1 MLLKDKFFRVEGTEV
16 QDAAHAVFHVTLLA
30 DCDCYR
36 GHFPGK
42 PVSPG
47 VCNIEMIKECAE
59 LLTGKD
65 LLLSAVKQCR
75 LTAVATPAVCPQL
88 DVTVTAEGT
97 GDGYTVTALI
107 ADSGKSYM
115 EFKGTLTLN
124 Q

>member
-1 MLLKDKFFRVEGTEV
+1 MLLKDKFFSVDGTEV
-16 QDAAHAVFHVTLLA
+16 QNAAHAVFHVSLLA

-47 VCNIEMIKECAE
+47 VCNIEMIKECTE

-75 LTAVATPAVCPQL
+75 LTAVATPAVCPKL
-88 DVTVTAEGT
+88 DVTVAAEETDG
-97 GDGYTVTALI
+97 GYTVTALI
-107 ADSGKSYM
+107 ADGEKSYM
-115 EFKGTLTLN
+115 EFKGTLSLN